1 MPCPRCGAENAAAA
15 LECGRC
21 GVVFARLQR
30 AARPRPTA
38 RPAAPPPAGGAW
50 RVVLGLAILAFGAI
64 LALRLAR
71 PAQAPAASDGR
82 APTADVALD
91 DLEPPAADEAFEPP
105 PMALAAEPETVNGFD
120 AEAVRDLRHVRG
132 LVSGVP
138 TAADLEIAE
147 RLLARH
153 EAALPGLRQHVAN
166 LYVRAARGDHDAH
179 RSAAAVEKLTRAA
192 TLVPERVEPWTALA
206 AVHLDAAQWTEAESA
221 ARRALELE
229 PAQPQAQLQFAW
241 ALFRQDRNR
250 EAAAALEELLA
261 TREDPTARAL
271 LLRIRKQGRDEAGMT
286 EQRIAA
292 FTLRFEGD
300 EAAEVGHEILRALER
315 HRATLVTALDHEPQA
330 PIPVI
335 LFSREAYYDAAG
347 APRWSGGVFDSIDGR
362 IRIPIGGID
371 ASLPPEMDE
380 TLLHEVTHAFVADLS
395 KGTCPRDVHEGL
407 AQYMEGKRS
416 EEILGPEGL
425 AALAAGRMRGVG
437 GFYVAALAFVEH
449 LIAERGMGG
458 IRELLQAMGETRSV
472 DAAFD
477 RVHGR
482 SADATR
488 RAWLERLRQR
498 YPQ

>member
-1 MPCPRCGAENAAAA
+1 MPCPRCGAENAEAA

-21 GVVFARLQR
+21 GIVFARLQR
-30 AARPRPTA
+30 APRPRP
-38 RPAAPPPAGGAW
+38 APPPPAPAATGAAGRIGLGVA
-50 RVVLGLAILAFGAI
+50 VLAVAAI

-71 PAQAPAASDGR
+71 PAPAPAPAGDRAPAA
-82 APTADVALD
+82 ADPVEN
-91 DLEPPAADEAFEPP
+91 LEPPATDLAFEPP
-105 PMALAAEPETVNGFD
+105 PAALAAEPESIRGLD
-120 AEAVRDLRHVRG
+120 ADAVRDLRHLRSLG
-132 LVSGVP
+132 SGAP
-138 TAADLEIAE
+138 SAADLEIAE

-153 EAALPGLRQHVAN
+153 EALVPGLRQHVAN
-166 LYVRAARGDHDAH
+166 LYVRAARADHDAH
-179 RSAAAVEKLTRAA
+179 RTAAAVEKLTRAA
-192 TLVPERVEPWTALA
+192 ALVPERVEPWTALA
-206 AVHLDAAQWTEAESA
+206 AVQLDAAQWTEAEAA

-229 PAQPQAQLQFAW
+229 PGQPQAQLQFAW